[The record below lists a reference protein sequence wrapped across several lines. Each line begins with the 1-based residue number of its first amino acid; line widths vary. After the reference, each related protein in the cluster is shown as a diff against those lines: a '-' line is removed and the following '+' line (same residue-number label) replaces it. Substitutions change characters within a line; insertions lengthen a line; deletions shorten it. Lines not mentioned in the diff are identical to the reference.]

1 MVKKWSTILLCL
13 IIAVSFSGCSNKNQE
28 TKTEESNTQ
37 INNTDQSSETGGN
50 LIKVSVTF
58 DAMKEFVNAVGKDKV
73 EVSTIIPSGMEPHD
87 FEPKAQDLAAI
98 SAASVFVYSGLGI
111 EAWAEEA
118 TRAANNSELIV
129 VEASKGADLIENTDA
144 EIDEHS
150 DEENADE
157 EHADEEN
164 GDDEH
169 GHEHGQYDPHI
180 WLSLKGAQT
189 QVENIKDALIQSDP
203 ANKDYYEANCKEFIS
218 QSENLYNEYNEKF
231 QAVEKKNFVTGHAA
245 FGYLCREFNLEQ
257 NSVEDVFAEGEPS
270 PKQLAELVEYCKEHK
285 VTTIFAEEMASPEI
299 SKTLADE
306 VGAKVQ
312 TIYTIESSEDEMS
325 YLERMTSNLSKI
337 YESLK

>member
-1 MVKKWSTILLCL
+1 
-13 IIAVSFSGCSNKNQE
+13 
-28 TKTEESNTQ
+28 
-37 INNTDQSSETGGN
+37 
-50 LIKVSVTF
+50 
-58 DAMKEFVNAVGKDKV
+58 
-73 EVSTIIPSGMEPHD
+73 MEPHD

-150 DEENADE
+150 DEENADEEHADE

-306 VGAKVQ
+306 VGAEVQ
-312 TIYTIESSEDEMS
+312 TIYTIESSEDDMS